1 MADTLSLLSVVAFT
15 IAGISLAAAVFFWF
29 FFKISSVIGDL
40 SGKNA
45 KRSIE
50 TMRETNEKAGNKIYR
65 GSSGEM
71 HGKPEAGAGTG
82 ILTENRTEG
91 EETERT
97 ELLTGNEKIIPD
109 MQDSE
114 LLREEETTE
123 RLKAGAYF
131 PVQ

>member
-1 MADTLSLLSVVAFT
+1 MADTLSLLSVVAFI

-50 TMRETNEKAGNKIYR
+50 TMRETNKKAGNKIYR
-65 GSSGEM
+65 GNSGEM
-71 HGKPEAGAGTG
+71 PGKPEAEAGTG

-91 EETERT
+91 EEAERT
-97 ELLTGNEKIIPD
+97 EFLTGNEKIIPD
-109 MQDSE
+109 MQASE

-123 RLKAGAYF
+123 RLKAGVYF